1 MGVMMPYLILLSLPL
16 VMAIIFG
23 ALWLLK
29 GRLRF
34 QPIFI
39 PLVTVIFFLPFVCL
53 SFLIWIVISTGLL
66 LVSAEVLSAFGM
78 LDISAWPTWRITRV
92 WNGLLLIWILLA
104 GAFYLAKF
112 PGDLFRL
119 FLRRDHASAPL
130 LSEGRYHVS
139 NTSES
144 PTAQGAKEGE

>member
-1 MGVMMPYLILLSLPL
+1 MMAYLIFLSL
-16 VMAIIFG
+16 VVVIATIFG

-39 PLVTVIFFLPFVCL
+39 PLVAVIFFLPFACL

-78 LDISAWPTWRITRV
+78 LDVSAWPTWRITRV
-92 WNGLLLIWILLA
+92 WNGLLLTWILLA

-119 FLRRDHASAPL
+119 FLRRDHVSAPL
-130 LSEGRYHVS
+130 LPEGRSHVS
-139 NTSES
+139 NASES
-144 PTAQGAKEGE
+144 PTAEGAKEGE